1 MDWIKNDDD
10 SFDIIYFQDNN
21 MIIKT
26 KQFFDNE
33 NFSIQ
38 FKMDENNQSFLQMKI
53 NDYIDENDGSLKSI
67 NEFISEIESG
77 IYGLDLVKK
86 KRRWEEKTNWLL
98 NQEKGLFLISK
109 NGENKDIMDW
119 IKNGDDLF
127 DIIYFQDNNMI
138 IETKQFFD
146 NENFSIQF
154 KMDENNQSFLQMKIN
169 DYINEND
176 GSLKSINEFISE
188 IESGIYGLDLVKK

>member
-1 MDWIKNDDD
+1 NKDIMDWIKNDDD

-98 NQEKGLFLISK
+98 NQENLLTNDLFFYNFDRHLVEQYI
-109 NGENKDIMDW
+109 
-119 IKNGDDLF
+119 DDL
-127 DIIYFQDNNMI
+127 
-138 IETKQFFD
+138 
-146 NENFSIQF
+146 
-154 KMDENNQSFLQMKIN
+154 
-169 DYINEND
+169 
-176 GSLKSINEFISE
+176 
-188 IESGIYGLDLVKK
+188 

>member
-1 MDWIKNDDD
+1 MEILE
-10 SFDIIYFQDNN
+10 F
-21 MIIKT
+21 
-26 KQFFDNE
+26 
-33 NFSIQ
+33 
-38 FKMDENNQSFLQMKI
+38 SFLGTLLREYANKYEHSREKLI
-53 NDYIDENDGSLKSI
+53 V
-67 NEFISEIESG
+67 
-77 IYGLDLVKK
+77 LVHWTFL
-86 KRRWEEKTNWLL
+86 R
-98 NQEKGLFLISK
+98 GLFLISK

-188 IESGIYGLDLVKK
+188 IESGIYGLDLVKKKRRWKEKTNWLLNQENSTRIRFRIINNASTLP